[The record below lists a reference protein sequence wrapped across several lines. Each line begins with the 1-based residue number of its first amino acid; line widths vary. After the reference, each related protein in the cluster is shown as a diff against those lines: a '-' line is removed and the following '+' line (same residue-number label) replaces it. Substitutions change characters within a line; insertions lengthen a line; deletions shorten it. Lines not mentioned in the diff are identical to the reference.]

1 MSDKDKAAPVGEREA
16 FEVWLGIRP
25 CGAAH
30 DLAREAFK
38 AGAAYQRAQQPQ
50 SAEAVAYVT
59 GYHGGR
65 CIIEPLNRAAVLPT
79 GMALYSHPQPQSGLT
94 EAEPGCFVQPVPSH
108 CDRITWRGQYYHLPI
123 AAPQPSAGV
132 VMPECTFCN
141 GTGYLETGLTTVE
154 LCYCQQ
160 QDKKFGTVMPSR
172 KEKPDGFT
180 HMPSH
185 YEGWNACLDE
195 FARLNGKEVGRG

>member
-79 GMALYSHPQPQSGLT
+79 GMALYSHPQP
-94 EAEPGCFVQPVPSH
+94 
-108 CDRITWRGQYYHLPI
+108 
-123 AAPQPSAGV
+123 SAGV
-132 VMPECTFCN
+132 VMPARKDESKYR
-141 GTGYLETGLTTVE
+141 GTGLIATR
-154 LCYCQQ
+154 Q
-160 QDKKFGTVMPSR
+160 
-172 KEKPDGFT
+172 
-180 HMPSH
+180 
-185 YEGWNACLDE
+185 WNACLDE
-195 FARLNGKEVGRG
+195 FARLNKGAGSHE